1 MIKDRASSIVKSN
14 KSMRKALV
22 KCVLVYLVLILLSI
36 VTGVV
41 FVYASGVSR
50 VSPLL
55 FGLIHLVLV
64 IAGFITARVI
74 VGKLLR
80 HALKLSGLGI
90 SMAAARP
97 ILFKIDLGILI
108 AEAVIVIASLLMSI
122 VMFNS
127 AYMRYFGFYIH
138 NSLLAQDKVEE
149 NLKKNPFEFEYEDEN
164 GNAWT
169 LDTIRKGGLTTGVSE
184 VDLLL
189 KFAENEAKYYEE
201 NNIAGGQKYWTWAKN
216 KGYGTYGS
224 AWEWCANFVTYCVI
238 ECGLGES
245 AESTFGD
252 LDGWIRGGGGYLSC
266 TSWRAHMRK
275 LGFGEHKA
283 SSGYTPQPGDI
294 VIYTTQGE
302 CQHIGIV
309 KETHGTTMTTIEGN
323 TGGGRTKYTSLVAVR
338 DKRPISGKLSSWDG
352 AVYFTPPYK
361 ITGTTSSGEVFTP
374 GKSYNQ
380 AETEEVLYKFLSET
394 MGLNNAACAGIIA
407 NIYCESH
414 FSYDQ
419 LEVANYGR
427 VYTAKSK
434 SATSFDAPVSY
445 GNNNYAGL
453 SDIDKLWNYT
463 GKLYYENKK
472 SKSGYT
478 LYGCGYGI
486 VGWSFTNRTNYAQW
500 SMANGYGPG
509 YGPTSLE
516 GQCMYL
522 KYQLEN
528 SYQSLLELMKTVP
541 NTKDGALQV
550 GEMWCHRFERPAGH
564 VADAPS
570 NYAKGCSEC
579 TRRGQVAST
588 TYWEKYGNGLD

>member
-1 MIKDRASSIVKSN
+1 MIKDKASSVVKSN
-14 KSMRKALV
+14 KSMQKALI
-22 KCVLVYLVLILLSI
+22 KCAAVYLVLILLSI

-41 FVYASGVSR
+41 FVYISGVSR

-64 IAGFITARVI
+64 VAGFIVARVI
-74 VGKLLR
+74 VGNILR
-80 HALKLSGLGI
+80 PALKQSGLGLN
-90 SMAAARP
+90 MLALRP
-97 ILFKIDLGILI
+97 ILLKIDLGILI
-108 AEAVIVIASLLMSI
+108 AEGVIVIASLLMSI
-122 VMFNS
+122 IMFNS

-138 NSLLAQDKVEE
+138 NSLLARDKIEE
-149 NLKKNPFEFEYEDEN
+149 SIEKNPFEFEYEDEN
-164 GNAWT
+164 GNSWT
-169 LDTIRKGGLTTGVSE
+169 LDNIRKGGITGVSE

-189 KFAENEAKYYEE
+189 KFAENEANYYAE

-216 KGYGTYGS
+216 KGYSTPGS
-224 AWEWCANFVTYCVI
+224 AWEWCANFVSYCVI

-252 LDGWIRGGGGYLSC
+252 MGGWIKSGGGYLSC
-266 TSWRAHMRK
+266 TSWRTHMRG
-275 LGFGEHKA
+275 LGFAENKA

-323 TGGGRTKYTSLVAVR
+323 TGGGKTKYTSLVAVR

-419 LEVANYGR
+419 LEVANYGK

-434 SATSFDAPVSY
+434 SATSFSAPVSY
-445 GNNNYAGL
+445 GNGNYAGL
-453 SDIDKLWNYT
+453 PDIDKLWNYT
-463 GKLYYENKK
+463 EKLYYENKK
-472 SKSGYT
+472 AKSGYT

-486 VGWSFTNRTNYAQW
+486 VGWSFTNRTNYANW
-500 SMANGYGPG
+500 SMTNGYGPG
-509 YGPTSLE
+509 YGSTSLE

-528 SYQSLLELMKTVP
+528 SYQSLLELMKSVP

-579 TRRGQVAST
+579 VRRGQIAST